1 MRKFLTL
8 IVIFLLSIGLIATL
22 NGGEYVGLT
31 GVLDS
36 LSFIDFS
43 FSDTTQIAIEMF
55 ESFEDIGSSS
65 NIFDA
70 VESAIEGLFDLVRI
84 PFVAIQEFLSL
95 LSNIFDLLFTLV
107 GVF

>member
-1 MRKFLTL
+1 MRKILTL

-36 LSFIDFS
+36 LSSIDFS
-43 FSDTTQIAIEMF
+43 FSDTTQVAIEMF
-55 ESFEDIGSSS
+55 DSFADISSG
-65 NIFDA
+65 NIIDKITNA
-70 VESAIEGLFDLVRI
+70 TQGLFDLVRI
-84 PFVAIQEFLSL
+84 PFVAIKEFLSL